1 MRLGMRGDVRMRVI
15 IQNAE
20 CKKRQRQEYMK
31 KIILIFAV
39 FCLVLSASFMVCAQ
53 EQQTSQEQPQEPLRG
68 KAGAFARIEKA
79 VSTIN
84 AVASE
89 FRQERRLAMLKEPVV
104 STGRFYYEKPD
115 KLRWEFISP
124 DPSGFFVNGKF
135 AKQWKGKNSSPEVF
149 EPQQN
154 SVIRAIVDQ
163 ILAWTKADFTW
174 IEHRYAVIVVKED
187 PIVLKLVP
195 KSSKERKYIDHI
207 LISFEAD
214 TNYANAVD
222 IVEKG
227 GDSTRIGFFNMIIN
241 NSPQRELFE

>member
-1 MRLGMRGDVRMRVI
+1 MEEGRWKINIETG
-15 IQNAE
+15 Q
-20 CKKRQRQEYMK
+20 KYMK
-31 KIILIFAV
+31 KIIVIVSAIIFMIT
-39 FCLVLSASFMVCAQ
+39 LSTVVCAQ
-53 EQQTSQEQPQEPLRG
+53 EQQTTQEAPKEPLKG

-79 VSTIN
+79 VSAIH
-84 AVASE
+84 AVTSE

-124 DPSGFFVNGKF
+124 DPSGFLVNGKL
-135 AKQWKGKNSSPEVF
+135 AKQWKGKNNPPEVF

-154 SVIRAIVDQ
+154 SAIRAIVDQ
-163 ILAWTKADFTW
+163 ILAWTKADFAW
-174 IEHRYAVIVVKED
+174 IEQRYAVSIVKED

-195 KSSKERKYIDHI
+195 RSSKEKKYIDYI
-207 LISFEAD
+207 LISFEVD
-214 TNYANAVD
+214 TNYANAID

-227 GDSTRIGFFNMIIN
+227 GDSTRIKFLNMIIN